1 MQEKI
6 FKKKLLFFNKNI
18 YKKQRKKINKSVLPL
33 STASITGGES
43 IAKKYIK
50 NSFFEFIVINLKK
63 ARKNNDENKIPNK

>member
-18 YKKQRKKINKSVLPL
+18 YKKQRKKMNKSVFPL
-33 STASITGGES
+33 STASIAGGES